1 MTREQAIEAFTMRV
15 DGYTY
20 QEIANKFGI
29 SRECVQQK
37 LRREINGNKSISK
50 NCIYPGLVNWMRG
63 KGFSAFELNKKA
75 GICKNIQA
83 FYNRLYGRTGW
94 EMDEIKKILAF
105 TGLTFDEAF
114 ATETQGDS
122 CGN

>member
-1 MTREQAIEAFTMRV
+1 MTREQVIEAFTMRV
-15 DGYTY
+15 DGFTY

-37 LRREINGNKSISK
+37 LRREINGNKASSK

-63 KGFSAFELNKKA
+63 KGFSAFELNAKA

-114 ATETQGDS
+114 ATEKHGD
-122 CGN
+122 G